1 MTDNTIDHHRGHSTE
16 GLEDEVIAQLRSLP
30 DVEVPVGL
38 SKQIMAAVHGR
49 KRSWWRTV
57 IFRLSRP
64 RTVSFTPLKWA
75 PVGAALMVGLF
86 IGFNLDRMSTAPE
99 PSPAQQLAQSEND
112 ADVHF
117 KLGRL
122 LLANDKAAE
131 ALVHLK
137 QAAHAHPDNASYR
150 FWVGVNFWTLNDFDQ
165 EREYY
170 QSALTIDPDY
180 LPAHVYLG
188 HNYLDQGDWQTALGH
203 YERVLQDVPDH
214 PEALFNRGVALRY
227 QGDTAL
233 ENNAWAAYLDHY
245 DRGEKALQAVTYL
258 NANGNFSF
266 RRIQMGPVEVVK
278 RRISFRPD
286 ETVLE
291 GTAHH
296 TLEDIGHLF
305 EQNRRLELHV
315 VAYVANDAQLAK
327 LRAKKVKQHLT
338 DQFDGISPQRIKL
351 SWFDV
356 GETIKMDD
364 HVYQL
369 GSSIHVFA
377 TTVEES

>member
-1 MTDNTIDHHRGHSTE
+1 MTDNPIDHHRSHSTE
-16 GLEDEVIAQLRSLP
+16 GLEDEVILQLRSLP
-30 DVEVPVGL
+30 DVEVPAGL

-49 KRSWWRTV
+49 KRSWWRSV

-64 RTVSFTPLKWA
+64 RTISFTPLKWA

-122 LLANDKAAE
+122 LLANDRAAE

-188 HNYLDQGDWQTALGH
+188 HNYLDRGDWQTALGH

-214 PEALFNRGVALRY
+214 PEALFNRGLALRY

-233 ENNAWAAYLDHY
+233 ESNAWAAYLDLY
-245 DRGEKALQAVTYL
+245 DRGEKAIQAVTFL
-258 NANGNFSF
+258 NANGDFTY
-266 RRIQMGPVEVVK
+266 RRIQLGPLGMVK
-278 RRISFRPD
+278 K
-286 ETVLE
+286 TVGFIPRSAILDD
-291 GTAHH
+291 ASRAI
-296 TLEDIGHLF
+296 LDDIG
-305 EQNRRLELHV
+305 QVVARNRELQLHV
-315 VAYVANDAQLAK
+315 VAYVDEDAHLAK
-327 LRAKKVKQHLT
+327 LRARAVKQYLN
-338 DQFDGISPQRIKL
+338 DRFANVSPQRIKL
-351 SWFDV
+351 SWFGV
-356 GETIKMDD
+356 AETVPLKGRTYHIND
-364 HVYQL
+364 
-369 GSSIHVFA
+369 SIHMFA
-377 TTVEES
+377 TVIAES

>member
-1 MTDNTIDHHRGHSTE
+1 MTDNPIDHHRGHSTE
-16 GLEDEVIAQLRSLP
+16 DLEDEVIAQLRSLP
-30 DVEVPVGL
+30 DVEVPAGL

-86 IGFNLDRMSTAPE
+86 IGFNLYRMSAAPE

-214 PEALFNRGVALRY
+214 PEALFNRGVALHH
-227 QGDTAL
+227 QGEAIL
-233 ENNAWAAYLDHY
+233 ENDAWGAYLDVY
-245 DRGEKALQAVTYL
+245 DRGEQALQAAAYL
-258 NANGNFSF
+258 NANGDFTF
-266 RRIQMGPVEVVK
+266 RRIQLGPLEMVK
-278 RRISFRPD
+278 RRIIFPPG
-286 ETVLE
+286 ETALGE
-291 GTAHH
+291 IARD
-296 TLEDIGHLF
+296 TLGDIGRVLAN
-305 EQNRRLELHV
+305 NRKLELHI
-315 VAYVANDAQLAK
+315 VAYVENDAQLAK
-327 LRAKKVKQHLT
+327 LRAKAVKQYLAESAA
-338 DQFDGISPQRIKL
+338 GISPQRLKM
-351 SWFDV
+351 SWFNV
-356 GETIKMDD
+356 PEKIQLED
-364 HVYQL
+364 HTFEL
-369 GSSIHVFA
+369 DASIHLFA